1 MIGPA
6 ISAAGFLDD
15 LLAAQADTDL
25 TTSPPHSKGKSQRK
39 TPHKAGTNQTTKT
52 TESKFDW
59 TDDMI
64 RSMLRLRFTDPT
76 IVSRF
81 LAADTN
87 NKKDTFW
94 CYFAAVLTSE
104 VGIGVSAK
112 RLRDKYKKVKHE
124 YKAHC
129 DDIGRTGN
137 GGIKT
142 KPPRY
147 LHILQWFSGRTGV
160 ANESMFDSN
169 DYDETQKEIG
179 DDSDDEGTPI
189 KRIKLENEPKA
200 KAGVNLLTQEMG
212 RGMQA
217 ITDAFRNTQ
226 PNNDITMLLRTSQE
240 ENRNVMERVVQM
252 QERQNALMEQL
263 MNALA
268 HRN

>member
-1 MIGPA
+1 P
-6 ISAAGFLDD
+6 GFLDD
-15 LLAAQADTDL
+15 LLAAQGDTHL
-25 TTSPPHSKGKSQRK
+25 EASAPHLKGKSKRK
-39 TPHKAGTNQTTKT
+39 TLQKARANQTTKT

-104 VGIGVSAK
+104 VGLGVSAK

-137 GGIKT
+137 GEIKT

-147 LHILQWFSGRTGV
+147 LHILQEWFLGRTGV

-169 DYDETQKEIG
+169 DYHETQEEIR
-179 DDSDDEGTPI
+179 DNSDEEATQI
-189 KRIKLENEPKA
+189 K
-200 KAGVNLLTQEMG
+200 
-212 RGMQA
+212 
-217 ITDAFRNTQ
+217 
-226 PNNDITMLLRTSQE
+226 
-240 ENRNVMERVVQM
+240 
-252 QERQNALMEQL
+252 
-263 MNALA
+263 
-268 HRN
+268 